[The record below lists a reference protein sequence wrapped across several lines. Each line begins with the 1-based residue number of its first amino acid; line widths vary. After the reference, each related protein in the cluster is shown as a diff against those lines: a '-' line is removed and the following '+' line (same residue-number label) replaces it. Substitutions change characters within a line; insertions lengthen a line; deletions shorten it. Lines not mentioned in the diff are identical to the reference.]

1 MITSDPVRLAAA
13 AYVKRNLTPDMA
25 QRGPLP
31 MTVHD
36 FTDFNNRNYVDTMDP
51 KHIVHSHTALDTFK
65 TCPQQYRAKY
75 ITKEVKFEQTTA
87 TLLGDRMHKALES
100 RIRDGIMLPTEF
112 AHLEPMVAK
121 VLEFPGI
128 RYVEHKLAF
137 NDNGVPIPYWD
148 KNGYFRGAADLMVF
162 DQEKGYLRIFDW
174 KSGKPRANKDQL
186 DRMALAAYQ
195 CIKGVKKI
203 RAAFVYPLLAA
214 PVQAETYH
222 DTDMPRLMQLLQHDI
237 KRVDTAIELNQFPPS
252 PSGLCKQWCD
262 VLSCPFNG
270 RKPSSGESA

>member
-1 MITSDPVRLAAA
+1 
-13 AYVKRNLTPDMA
+13 MA
-25 QRGPLP
+25 E
-31 MTVHD
+31 T
-36 FTDFNNRNYVDTMDP
+36 
-51 KHIVHSHTALDTFK
+51 
-65 TCPQQYRAKY
+65 
-75 ITKEVKFEQTTA
+75 E
-87 TLLGDRMHKALES
+87 ALES
-100 RIRDGIMLPTEF
+100 RIRDGIMLPAEF

-148 KNGYFRGAADLMVF
+148 KAGYFRGAADLMIF
-162 DQEKGYLRIFDW
+162 DQEKGDLRIFDW
-174 KSGKPRANKDQL
+174 KSGKPRTNKDQL

-195 CIKGVKKI
+195 CSKGVKKI

-262 VLSCPFNG
+262 VLSCTFNG